1 MHLPWLAQ
9 QYERTCAD
17 CGHAWRVP
25 RYFARSRVPSLNVF
39 FLSLGNSPRAGG
51 GGGSTRQNS
60 IARSSQARKSTSKR
74 NPSASARSAAQSII
88 RSARSGPEPP
98 NLSGSRTGLPA
109 LTWFLRGPA
118 RIR

>member
-39 FLSLGNSPRAGG
+39 FLGLGNSPRAGG
-51 GGGSTRQNS
+51 GGGVDETELNREIQSSTEIHEQAESFRKCPECGSEHYSQRPV
-60 IARSSQARKSTSKR
+60 RS
-74 NPSASARSAAQSII
+74 
-88 RSARSGPEPP
+88 
-98 NLSGSRTGLPA
+98 
-109 LTWFLRGPA
+109 
-118 RIR
+118 